1 MLGGRKYPKPVKHPP
16 FDLVPLDGAEPLK
29 KVRGYHLEGV
39 ARRRRRLFST
49 LLVEGGLLEPTTIIE
64 TSRAFSATK
73 PLDPTVRRLLVV
85 YHPITTHFSNYAWN
99 CMPQGIA
106 QAPAHLQ
113 KCMDSVLEEYLD
125 EFVMVY
131 LDDIIVYSNTWEE
144 HMDHIRRV
152 LSKLR
157 EYGLQAKAPRPTLP
171 VRSLAFRDSIKPLA
185 VSRSTPPGSKRT
197 HTQA

>member
-1 MLGGRKYPKPVKHPP
+1 
-16 FDLVPLDGAEPLK
+16 
-29 KVRGYHLEGV
+29 
-39 ARRRRRLFST
+39 
-49 LLVEGGLLEPTTIIE
+49 
-64 TSRAFSATK
+64 
-73 PLDPTVRRLLVV
+73 
-85 YHPITTHFSNYAWN
+85 
-99 CMPQGIA
+99 MPQGIA

-157 EYGLQAKAPRPTLP
+157 EFGLQAKAPRPTLP
-171 VRSLAFRDSIKPLA
+171 VRSLVF
-185 VSRSTPPGSKRT
+185 
-197 HTQA
+197 